1 MVASEPGS
9 RRILGD
15 RYEIR
20 TLIGHGGMAEV
31 HLGFDTRLN
40 RGVAIKMLRM
50 DLARDAMFL
59 RRFQREAQ
67 SAASLNHP
75 NIVAVY
81 DTGEQQMMSAD
92 GHALIVPYIVM
103 EYVEGHTVRDLLS
116 DGTPV
121 PIDEAVEITC
131 GILAGL
137 EYAHARGLVHRD
149 IKPGNVMLTND
160 GKIKVMDFGIA
171 RAVADSQVTMTQSN
185 AVVGTAQYLSP
196 EQARGEEVDARSDL
210 YSTGCVLFELLTG
223 QPPFKGDSAV
233 SVAFQHVSQE
243 PPAPKSLAPD
253 IPDSLNQITLKALT
267 KESGA
272 RYQTAGQMR
281 QDLLAAVE
289 GLPVSAA
296 AFDET
301 QATMTL
307 AAVPA
312 GAAALGATTVA
323 PQMPPTT
330 PVAGIAVAPPFPG
343 PSAEGIRETEDEKAI
358 RRRQSTTKIIVSL
371 VLVALILVA
380 VAIYLLV
387 RSNQVEQVTIPDN
400 LVGMSQAEV
409 QAALEEIGLVPEIG
423 DEVASDDIEI
433 GLVAKT
439 DPSGGT
445 MVDAG
450 STVTIHLSSGAQTV
464 NVPELAGMTAQN
476 ARSTLEGLGLV
487 YAEGDPVA
495 SSEIDEG
502 LVVNYTPSS
511 GTVLVGSTVTV
522 HLSSGPDMVPV
533 PSVLGMSE
541 SRACNELENVGLTC
555 QVGDSVTSDSYDTDT
570 VGEVSPG
577 VGESVEP
584 GSTVV
589 IKLVSGSATVVVPG
603 NIVGMTSGEVR
614 SAIESLGLVYQNGG
628 SVDST
633 RVSAGLVAET
643 NPVGG
648 TRVSVGSTV
657 TVYYASPSNRNPDD
671 PATEEDDPNS

>member
-1 MVASEPGS
+1 MVASGPGS

-40 RGVAIKMLRM
+40 RVVAIKMLRM

-59 RRFQREAQ
+59 KRFQREAQ

-81 DTGEQQMMSAD
+81 DTGEQQMLSAD
-92 GHALIVPYIVM
+92 GQALIVPYIVM

-131 GILAGL
+131 GILFGL

-185 AVVGTAQYLSP
+185 AVVGTAQYLAP

-233 SVAFQHVSQE
+233 AVAFQHVSQE

-253 IPDSLNQITLKALT
+253 IPDALNQVTLKAMA
-267 KESGA
+267 KDSGA
-272 RYQTAGQMR
+272 RYQTAAQMR
-281 QDLLAAVE
+281 QDLLAALE

-312 GAAALGATTVA
+312 GLAAGAPATVATATT
-323 PQMPPTT
+323 
-330 PVAGIAVAPPFPG
+330 VAPPFPG
-343 PSAEGIRETEDEKAI
+343 PSAEDIEETEDEKAI
-358 RRRQSTTKIIVSL
+358 RRRQRTTKIIVSL
-371 VLVALILVA
+371 VLAALVLVGVAF
-380 VAIYLLV
+380 YLLT
-387 RSNQVEQVTIPDN
+387 RENQVEQITVPDN
-400 LVGMSQAEV
+400 LVGMSQAEAE
-409 QAALEEIGLVPEIG
+409 AALEEVGLVPEIG
-423 DEVASDDIEI
+423 DEVASEDVEI
-433 GLVAKT
+433 GLVAQT

-445 MVDAG
+445 SVDTG
-450 STVTIHLSSGAQTV
+450 STVTIHLSSGSPTV
-464 NVPELAGMTAQN
+464 DVPNLTGMTAQN
-476 ARSTLEGLGLV
+476 AQSTLEGLGLV
-487 YAEGDPVA
+487 YAEGDPIA
-495 SSEIDEG
+495 SDEVDEG
-502 LVVNYTPSS
+502 RVVSYNPSS
-511 GTVLVGSTVTV
+511 GTIPVGSTVTV
-522 HLSSGPDMVPV
+522 RLSSGPDTVSV
-533 PSVLGMSE
+533 PSVLGLSQSDAC
-541 SRACNELENVGLTC
+541 SRIENAGLTC
-555 QVGDSVTSDSYDTDT
+555 QVGSSITSDSYDTDT
-570 VGEVSPG
+570 VGAVSPG
-577 VGESVEP
+577 VGETVEA
-584 GSTVV
+584 GSTVT
-589 IKLVSGSATVVVPG
+589 IQIVSGPATVTVP
-603 NIVGMTSGEVR
+603 NNMVGMTMSEVR
-614 SAIESLGLVYQNGG
+614 TAIESLGLVYQNGG
-628 SVDST
+628 TVESS

-643 NPVGG
+643 NPSGG
-648 TRVSVGSTV
+648 QQVSPGSTV
-657 TVYYASPSNRNPDD
+657 TVYFAEESGPSTDNDPD
-671 PATEEDDPNS
+671 SGS

>member
-1 MVASEPGS
+1 MVASGSGS

-40 RGVAIKMLRM
+40 RVVAIKMLRM

-59 RRFQREAQ
+59 KRFQREAQ

-81 DTGEQQMMSAD
+81 DTGEQQMLSAD
-92 GHALIVPYIVM
+92 GQALIVPYIVM

-131 GILAGL
+131 GILSGL

-185 AVVGTAQYLSP
+185 AVVGTAQYLAP

-233 SVAFQHVSQE
+233 AVAFQHVSQE

-253 IPDSLNQITLKALT
+253 IPDALNQVTLKAMA
-267 KESGA
+267 KDSGA
-272 RYQTAGQMR
+272 RYQTAAQMR
-281 QDLLAAVE
+281 QDLLAALE

-312 GAAALGATTVA
+312 GLAAGAPTTVA
-323 PQMPPTT
+323 TATT
-330 PVAGIAVAPPFPG
+330 VAPPFPG
-343 PSAEGIRETEDEKAI
+343 PSTEDIEETEDEKAI
-358 RRRQSTTKIIVSL
+358 RRRQRTTKIIVSL
-371 VLVALILVA
+371 VLAALVLVGVAF
-380 VAIYLLV
+380 YLLT
-387 RSNQVEQVTIPDN
+387 RGNQVEQITVPDN
-400 LVGMSQAEV
+400 LVGMSQAEAE
-409 QAALEEIGLVPEIG
+409 AALEEVGLVPEIG
-423 DEVASDDIEI
+423 DEVASEDVEI
-433 GLVAKT
+433 GLVAQT

-445 MVDAG
+445 RVDTG
-450 STVTIHLSSGAQTV
+450 STVTIHLSSGSLTV
-464 NVPELAGMTAQN
+464 DVPNLTGMTAQN
-476 ARSTLEGLGLV
+476 AQSTLEGLGLV
-487 YAEGDPVA
+487 YAEGDPIA
-495 SSEIDEG
+495 SDEVDEG
-502 LVVNYTPSS
+502 RVVSYTPSS
-511 GTVLVGSTVTV
+511 GTIPVGSTVTV
-522 HLSSGPDMVPV
+522 RLSSGPDTVSV
-533 PSVLGMSE
+533 PSVLGLSQSDACSRIE
-541 SRACNELENVGLTC
+541 SAGLTC
-555 QVGDSVTSDSYDTDT
+555 QVGSSITSDSYDTDT
-570 VGEVSPG
+570 VGAVSPG
-577 VGESVEP
+577 VGETVEA
-584 GSTVV
+584 GSTVT
-589 IKLVSGSATVVVPG
+589 IQIVSGPATVTVP
-603 NIVGMTSGEVR
+603 NNMVGMTMSEVR
-614 SAIESLGLVYQNGG
+614 TAIESLGLVYQNGG
-628 SVDST
+628 TVESS
-633 RVSAGLVAET
+633 RVSVGLVAET
-643 NPVGG
+643 NPSGG
-648 TRVSVGSTV
+648 QQVSPGSTV
-657 TVYYASPSNRNPDD
+657 TVYFAAESSSSTDNESD
-671 PATEEDDPNS
+671 PES

>member
-1 MVASEPGS
+1 MVASGPGS

-40 RGVAIKMLRM
+40 RVVAIKMLRM

-59 RRFQREAQ
+59 KRFQREAQ

-81 DTGEQQMMSAD
+81 DTGEQQMLSAD
-92 GHALIVPYIVM
+92 GQALIVPYIVM

-131 GILAGL
+131 GILFGL

-185 AVVGTAQYLSP
+185 AVVGTAQYLAP

-233 SVAFQHVSQE
+233 AVAFQHVSQE

-253 IPDSLNQITLKALT
+253 IPDALNQVTLKAMA
-267 KESGA
+267 KDSGA
-272 RYQTAGQMR
+272 RYQTAAQMR
-281 QDLLAAVE
+281 QDLLAALE

-312 GAAALGATTVA
+312 GLAAGAPATVATATT
-323 PQMPPTT
+323 
-330 PVAGIAVAPPFPG
+330 VAPPFPG
-343 PSAEGIRETEDEKAI
+343 PSAEDIEETEDEKAI
-358 RRRQSTTKIIVSL
+358 RRRQRTTKIIVSL
-371 VLVALILVA
+371 VLAALVLVGVAF
-380 VAIYLLV
+380 YLLT
-387 RSNQVEQVTIPDN
+387 RENQVEQITVPDN
-400 LVGMSQAEV
+400 LVGMSQAEAE
-409 QAALEEIGLVPEIG
+409 AALEEVGLVPEIG
-423 DEVASDDIEI
+423 DEVASEDVEI
-433 GLVAKT
+433 GLVAQT

-445 MVDAG
+445 RVDTG
-450 STVTIHLSSGAQTV
+450 STVTIHLSSGSPTV
-464 NVPELAGMTAQN
+464 DVPNLTGMTAQN
-476 ARSTLEGLGLV
+476 AQSTLEGLGLV
-487 YAEGDPVA
+487 YAEGDPIA
-495 SSEIDEG
+495 SDEVDEG
-502 LVVNYTPSS
+502 RVVSYNPSS
-511 GTVLVGSTVTV
+511 GTIPVGSTVTV
-522 HLSSGPDMVPV
+522 RLSSGSDTVSV
-533 PSVLGMSE
+533 PSVLGLSQSDAC
-541 SRACNELENVGLTC
+541 SRIENAGLTC
-555 QVGDSVTSDSYDTDT
+555 QVGSSITSDSYDTDT
-570 VGEVSPG
+570 VGAVSPG
-577 VGESVEP
+577 VGETVEA
-584 GSTVV
+584 GSTVT
-589 IKLVSGSATVVVPG
+589 IQIVSGPATVTVP
-603 NIVGMTSGEVR
+603 NNMVGMTMSEVR
-614 SAIESLGLVYQNGG
+614 TAIESLGLVYQNGG
-628 SVDST
+628 TVESS
-633 RVSAGLVAET
+633 RVSVGLVAET
-643 NPVGG
+643 NPSGG
-648 TRVSVGSTV
+648 QQVSPGSTV
-657 TVYYASPSNRNPDD
+657 TVYFAEESSPSTDNDPD
-671 PATEEDDPNS
+671 SGS

>member
-1 MVASEPGS
+1 MVASGSGS

-40 RGVAIKMLRM
+40 RVVAIKMLRM

-59 RRFQREAQ
+59 KRFQREAQ

-81 DTGEQQMMSAD
+81 DTGEQQMLSAD
-92 GHALIVPYIVM
+92 GQALIVPYIVM

-131 GILAGL
+131 GILSGL

-185 AVVGTAQYLSP
+185 AVVGTAQYLAP

-233 SVAFQHVSQE
+233 AVAFQHVSQE

-253 IPDSLNQITLKALT
+253 IPDALNQVTLKAMA
-267 KESGA
+267 KDSGA
-272 RYQTAGQMR
+272 RYQTAAQMR
-281 QDLLAAVE
+281 QDLLAALE

-312 GAAALGATTVA
+312 GLAAGAPATVATATT
-323 PQMPPTT
+323 
-330 PVAGIAVAPPFPG
+330 VAPPFPG
-343 PSAEGIRETEDEKAI
+343 PSAEDIEETEDEKAI
-358 RRRQSTTKIIVSL
+358 RRRQRTTKIIVSL
-371 VLVALILVA
+371 VLAALVLVGVAF
-380 VAIYLLV
+380 YLLT
-387 RSNQVEQVTIPDN
+387 RENQVEQITVPDN
-400 LVGMSQAEV
+400 LVGMSQAEAE
-409 QAALEEIGLVPEIG
+409 AALEEVGLVPEIG
-423 DEVASDDIEI
+423 DEVASEDVEI
-433 GLVAKT
+433 GLVAQT

-445 MVDAG
+445 RVDTG
-450 STVTIHLSSGAQTV
+450 STVTIHLSAGSPTV
-464 NVPELAGMTAQN
+464 DVPNLTGMTAQN
-476 ARSTLEGLGLV
+476 AQSTLEGLGLV
-487 YAEGDPVA
+487 YAEGDPIA
-495 SSEIDEG
+495 SDEVDEG
-502 LVVNYTPSS
+502 RVVSYNPSS
-511 GTVLVGSTVTV
+511 GTIPVGSTVTV
-522 HLSSGPDMVPV
+522 RLSSGPDAVSV
-533 PSVLGMSE
+533 PSVLGLSQSDAC
-541 SRACNELENVGLTC
+541 SRIENAGLTC
-555 QVGDSVTSDSYDTDT
+555 QVGSSITSDSYDTDT
-570 VGEVSPG
+570 VGAVSPG
-577 VGESVEP
+577 VGETVEA
-584 GSTVV
+584 GSTVT
-589 IKLVSGSATVVVPG
+589 IQIVSGPATVTVP
-603 NIVGMTSGEVR
+603 NNMVGMTMSEVR
-614 SAIESLGLVYQNGG
+614 TAIESLGLVYQNGG
-628 SVDST
+628 TVESS

-643 NPVGG
+643 NPSGG
-648 TRVSVGSTV
+648 QQVSPGSTV
-657 TVYYASPSNRNPDD
+657 TVYFAEESSPSTDNDPD
-671 PATEEDDPNS
+671 SGS

>member
-1 MVASEPGS
+1 MVASGPGS

-40 RGVAIKMLRM
+40 RVVAIKMLRM

-59 RRFQREAQ
+59 KRFQREAQ

-81 DTGEQQMMSAD
+81 DTGEQQMLSAD
-92 GHALIVPYIVM
+92 GQALIVPYIVM

-131 GILAGL
+131 GILFGL

-185 AVVGTAQYLSP
+185 AVVGTAQYLAP

-233 SVAFQHVSQE
+233 AVAFQHVSQE

-253 IPDSLNQITLKALT
+253 IPDALNQVTLKAMA
-267 KESGA
+267 KDSGA
-272 RYQTAGQMR
+272 RYQTAAQMR
-281 QDLLAAVE
+281 QDLLAALE

-312 GAAALGATTVA
+312 GLAAGAPATVATATT
-323 PQMPPTT
+323 
-330 PVAGIAVAPPFPG
+330 VAPPFPG
-343 PSAEGIRETEDEKAI
+343 PSAEDIEETEDEKAI
-358 RRRQSTTKIIVSL
+358 RRRQRTTKIIVSL
-371 VLVALILVA
+371 VLAALVLVGVAF
-380 VAIYLLV
+380 YLLT
-387 RSNQVEQVTIPDN
+387 RENQVEQITVPDN
-400 LVGMSQAEV
+400 LVGMSQAEAE
-409 QAALEEIGLVPEIG
+409 AALEEVGLVPEIG
-423 DEVASDDIEI
+423 DEVASEDVEI
-433 GLVAKT
+433 GLVAQT

-445 MVDAG
+445 RVDTG
-450 STVTIHLSSGAQTV
+450 STVTIHLSSGSPTV
-464 NVPELAGMTAQN
+464 DVPNLTGMTAQN
-476 ARSTLEGLGLV
+476 AQSTLEGLGLV
-487 YAEGDPVA
+487 YAEGDPIA
-495 SSEIDEG
+495 SDEVDEG
-502 LVVNYTPSS
+502 RVVSYNPSS
-511 GTVLVGSTVTV
+511 GTIPVGSTVTV
-522 HLSSGPDMVPV
+522 RLSSGPDTVSV
-533 PSVLGMSE
+533 PSVLGLSQSDAC
-541 SRACNELENVGLTC
+541 SRIENAGLTC
-555 QVGDSVTSDSYDTDT
+555 QVGSSITSDSYDTDT
-570 VGEVSPG
+570 VGAVSPG
-577 VGESVEP
+577 VGETVEA
-584 GSTVV
+584 GSTVT
-589 IKLVSGSATVVVPG
+589 IQIVSGPATVTVP
-603 NIVGMTSGEVR
+603 NNMVGMTMSEVR
-614 SAIESLGLVYQNGG
+614 TAIESLGLVYQNGG
-628 SVDST
+628 TVESS

-643 NPVGG
+643 NPSGG
-648 TRVSVGSTV
+648 QQVSPGSTV
-657 TVYYASPSNRNPDD
+657 TVYFAEESSPSTDNDPD
-671 PATEEDDPNS
+671 SGS

>member
-1 MVASEPGS
+1 MVASGPGS

-40 RGVAIKMLRM
+40 RVVAIKMLRM

-59 RRFQREAQ
+59 KRFQREAQ

-81 DTGEQQMMSAD
+81 DTGEQQMLSAD
-92 GHALIVPYIVM
+92 GQALIVPYIVM

-131 GILAGL
+131 GILFGL

-185 AVVGTAQYLSP
+185 AVVGTAQYLAP

-233 SVAFQHVSQE
+233 AVAFQHVSQE

-253 IPDSLNQITLKALT
+253 IPDALNQVTLKAMA
-267 KESGA
+267 KDSGA
-272 RYQTAGQMR
+272 RYQTAAQMR
-281 QDLLAAVE
+281 QDLLAALE

-312 GAAALGATTVA
+312 GLAAGAPATVATATT
-323 PQMPPTT
+323 
-330 PVAGIAVAPPFPG
+330 VAPPFPG
-343 PSAEGIRETEDEKAI
+343 PSAEDIEETEDEKAI
-358 RRRQSTTKIIVSL
+358 RRRQRTTKIIVSL
-371 VLVALILVA
+371 VLAALVLVGVAF
-380 VAIYLLV
+380 YLLT
-387 RSNQVEQVTIPDN
+387 RENQVEQITVPDN
-400 LVGMSQAEV
+400 LVGMSQAEAE
-409 QAALEEIGLVPEIG
+409 AALEEVGLVPEIG
-423 DEVASDDIEI
+423 DEAASEDVEI
-433 GLVAKT
+433 GLVAQT

-445 MVDAG
+445 RVDTG
-450 STVTIHLSSGAQTV
+450 STVTIHLSAGSPTV
-464 NVPELAGMTAQN
+464 DVPNLTGMTAQD
-476 ARSTLEGLGLV
+476 AQSTLEGLGLV
-487 YAEGDPVA
+487 YAEGDPIA
-495 SSEIDEG
+495 SDEVDEG
-502 LVVNYTPSS
+502 RVVSYNPSS
-511 GTVLVGSTVTV
+511 GTIPVGSTVTV
-522 HLSSGPDMVPV
+522 RLSSGPDTVSV
-533 PSVLGMSE
+533 PSVLGLSQSDAC
-541 SRACNELENVGLTC
+541 SRIENAGLTC
-555 QVGDSVTSDSYDTDT
+555 QVGSSITSDSYDTDT
-570 VGEVSPG
+570 VGAVSPG
-577 VGESVEP
+577 VGETVEA
-584 GSTVV
+584 GSTVT
-589 IKLVSGSATVVVPG
+589 IQIVSGPATVTVP
-603 NIVGMTSGEVR
+603 NNMVGMTMSEVR
-614 SAIESLGLVYQNGG
+614 TAIESLGLVYQNGG
-628 SVDST
+628 TVESS

-643 NPVGG
+643 NPSGG
-648 TRVSVGSTV
+648 QQVSPGSTV
-657 TVYYASPSNRNPDD
+657 TVYFAEESSPSTDNDPD
-671 PATEEDDPNS
+671 SGS

>member
-1 MVASEPGS
+1 MVASGPGS

-40 RGVAIKMLRM
+40 RVVAIKMLRM

-59 RRFQREAQ
+59 KRFQREAQ

-81 DTGEQQMMSAD
+81 DTGEQQMLSAD
-92 GHALIVPYIVM
+92 GQALIVPYIVM

-131 GILAGL
+131 GILSGL

-185 AVVGTAQYLSP
+185 AVVGTAQYLAP

-233 SVAFQHVSQE
+233 AVAFQHVSQE

-253 IPDSLNQITLKALT
+253 IPDALNQVTLKAMA
-267 KESGA
+267 KDSGV
-272 RYQTAGQMR
+272 RYQTAAQMR
-281 QDLLAAVE
+281 QDLLAALE

-312 GAAALGATTVA
+312 GLAAGAPATVATATT
-323 PQMPPTT
+323 
-330 PVAGIAVAPPFPG
+330 VAPPFPG
-343 PSAEGIRETEDEKAI
+343 PSAEDIEETEDEKAI
-358 RRRQSTTKIIVSL
+358 RRRQRTTKIIVSL
-371 VLVALILVA
+371 VLAALVLVGVAF
-380 VAIYLLV
+380 YLLT
-387 RSNQVEQVTIPDN
+387 RENQVEQITVPDN
-400 LVGMSQAEV
+400 LVGMSQAEAE
-409 QAALEEIGLVPEIG
+409 AALEEVGLVPEIG
-423 DEVASDDIEI
+423 DEVASEDVEI
-433 GLVAKT
+433 GLVAQT

-445 MVDAG
+445 RVDTG
-450 STVTIHLSSGAQTV
+450 STVTIHLSSGSPTV
-464 NVPELAGMTAQN
+464 DVPNLAGTTAQN
-476 ARSTLEGLGLV
+476 AQSTLEGLGLV
-487 YAEGDPVA
+487 YAEGDPIA
-495 SSEIDEG
+495 SDEVDEG
-502 LVVNYTPSS
+502 RVVSYNPSS
-511 GTVLVGSTVTV
+511 GTIPVGSTVTV
-522 HLSSGPDMVPV
+522 RLSSGPDTVSV
-533 PSVLGMSE
+533 PSVLGLSQSDAC
-541 SRACNELENVGLTC
+541 SRIENAGLTC
-555 QVGDSVTSDSYDTDT
+555 QVGSSITSDSYDTDT
-570 VGEVSPG
+570 VGAVSPG
-577 VGESVEP
+577 VGETVEA
-584 GSTVV
+584 GSTVT
-589 IKLVSGSATVVVPG
+589 IQIVSGPATVTVP
-603 NIVGMTSGEVR
+603 NNMVGMTMSEVR
-614 SAIESLGLVYQNGG
+614 TAIESLGLVYQNGG
-628 SVDST
+628 TVESS

-643 NPVGG
+643 NPSGG
-648 TRVSVGSTV
+648 QQVSPGSTV
-657 TVYYASPSNRNPDD
+657 TVYF
-671 PATEEDDPNS
+671 ATESSSNTDNDSDSGS

>member
-1 MVASEPGS
+1 MVASGPGS

-40 RGVAIKMLRM
+40 RVVAIKMLRM

-59 RRFQREAQ
+59 KRFQREAQ

-81 DTGEQQMMSAD
+81 DTGEQRMLSAD
-92 GHALIVPYIVM
+92 GQALIVPYIVM

-131 GILAGL
+131 GILSGL

-185 AVVGTAQYLSP
+185 AVVGTAQYLAP

-233 SVAFQHVSQE
+233 AVAFQHVSQE

-253 IPDSLNQITLKALT
+253 IPDALNQVTLKAMA
-267 KESGA
+267 KDSGA
-272 RYQTAGQMR
+272 RYQTAAQMR
-281 QDLLAAVE
+281 QDLLAALE

-312 GAAALGATTVA
+312 GLAAGAPATVATATT
-323 PQMPPTT
+323 
-330 PVAGIAVAPPFPG
+330 VAPPFPG
-343 PSAEGIRETEDEKAI
+343 PSAEDIEETEDEKAI
-358 RRRQSTTKIIVSL
+358 RRRQRTTKIIVLLVLAAL
-371 VLVALILVA
+371 VLVGVA
-380 VAIYLLV
+380 FYLLT
-387 RSNQVEQVTIPDN
+387 RENQVEQITVPDN
-400 LVGMSQAEV
+400 LVGMSQAEAE
-409 QAALEEIGLVPEIG
+409 AALEEVGLVPEIG
-423 DEVASDDIEI
+423 DEVASEDVEI
-433 GLVAKT
+433 GLVAQT

-445 MVDAG
+445 RVDTG
-450 STVTIHLSSGAQTV
+450 STVTIHLSSGSPTV
-464 NVPELAGMTAQN
+464 DVPNLTGMTAQD
-476 ARSTLEGLGLV
+476 AQSTLEGLGLV
-487 YAEGDPVA
+487 YAEGDPIA
-495 SSEIDEG
+495 SDEVDEG
-502 LVVNYTPSS
+502 RVVSYNPSS
-511 GTVLVGSTVTV
+511 GTIPVGSTVTV
-522 HLSSGPDMVPV
+522 RLSSGPDTVSV
-533 PSVLGMSE
+533 PSVLGLSQSDAC
-541 SRACNELENVGLTC
+541 SRIENAGLTC
-555 QVGDSVTSDSYDTDT
+555 QVGSSITSDSYDTDT
-570 VGEVSPG
+570 VGAVSPG
-577 VGESVEP
+577 VGETVEA
-584 GSTVV
+584 GSTVT
-589 IKLVSGSATVVVPG
+589 IQIVSGPATVTVP
-603 NIVGMTSGEVR
+603 NNMVGMTMSEVR
-614 SAIESLGLVYQNGG
+614 TAIESLGLVYQNGG
-628 SVDST
+628 TVESS

-643 NPVGG
+643 NPSGG
-648 TRVSVGSTV
+648 QQVSPDSTV
-657 TVYYASPSNRNPDD
+657 TVYFAEESSPSTDNDPD
-671 PATEEDDPNS
+671 SGS

>member
-1 MVASEPGS
+1 MVASGPGS

-40 RGVAIKMLRM
+40 RVVAIKMLRM

-59 RRFQREAQ
+59 KRFQREAQ

-81 DTGEQQMMSAD
+81 DTGEQQMLSAD
-92 GHALIVPYIVM
+92 GQALIVPYIVM

-131 GILAGL
+131 GILFGL

-185 AVVGTAQYLSP
+185 AVVGTAQYLAP

-233 SVAFQHVSQE
+233 AVAFQHVSQE

-253 IPDSLNQITLKALT
+253 IPDALNQVTLKAMA
-267 KESGA
+267 KDSDA
-272 RYQTAGQMR
+272 RYQTAAQMR
-281 QDLLAAVE
+281 QDLLAALE

-312 GAAALGATTVA
+312 GLAAGAPATVATATT
-323 PQMPPTT
+323 
-330 PVAGIAVAPPFPG
+330 VAPPFPG
-343 PSAEGIRETEDEKAI
+343 PSAEDIEETEDEKAI
-358 RRRQSTTKIIVSL
+358 RRRQRTTKIIVSL
-371 VLVALILVA
+371 VLAALVLVGVAF
-380 VAIYLLV
+380 YLLT
-387 RSNQVEQVTIPDN
+387 RENQVEQITVPDN
-400 LVGMSQAEV
+400 LVGMSQAEAE
-409 QAALEEIGLVPEIG
+409 AALEEVGLVPEIG
-423 DEVASDDIEI
+423 DEVASEDVEI
-433 GLVAKT
+433 GLVAQT

-445 MVDAG
+445 RVDTG
-450 STVTIHLSSGAQTV
+450 STVTIHLSSGSPTV
-464 NVPELAGMTAQN
+464 DVPNLTGMTAQN
-476 ARSTLEGLGLV
+476 AQSTLEGLGLV
-487 YAEGDPVA
+487 YAEGDPIA
-495 SSEIDEG
+495 SDEVDEG
-502 LVVNYTPSS
+502 RVVSYNPSS
-511 GTVLVGSTVTV
+511 GTIPVGSTVTV
-522 HLSSGPDMVPV
+522 RLSSGPDTVSV
-533 PSVLGMSE
+533 PSVLGLSQSDAC
-541 SRACNELENVGLTC
+541 SRIENAGLTC
-555 QVGDSVTSDSYDTDT
+555 QVGSSITSDSYDTDT
-570 VGEVSPG
+570 VGAVSPG
-577 VGESVEP
+577 VGETVEA
-584 GSTVV
+584 GSTVT
-589 IKLVSGSATVVVPG
+589 IQIVSGPATVTVP
-603 NIVGMTSGEVR
+603 NNMVGMTMSEVR
-614 SAIESLGLVYQNGG
+614 TAIESLGLVYQNGG
-628 SVDST
+628 TVESS

-643 NPVGG
+643 NPSGG
-648 TRVSVGSTV
+648 QQVSPGSTV
-657 TVYYASPSNRNPDD
+657 TVYFAEESSPSTDNDPD
-671 PATEEDDPNS
+671 SGS

>member
-1 MVASEPGS
+1 MVASGSGS

-40 RGVAIKMLRM
+40 RVVAIKMLRM

-59 RRFQREAQ
+59 KRFQREAQ

-81 DTGEQQMMSAD
+81 DTGEQQMLSAD
-92 GHALIVPYIVM
+92 GQALIVPYIVM

-131 GILAGL
+131 GILSGL

-185 AVVGTAQYLSP
+185 AVVGTAQYLAP

-233 SVAFQHVSQE
+233 AVAFQHVSQE

-253 IPDSLNQITLKALT
+253 IPDALNQVTLKAMA
-267 KESGA
+267 KDSGA
-272 RYQTAGQMR
+272 RYQTAAQMR
-281 QDLLAAVE
+281 QDLLAALE

-312 GAAALGATTVA
+312 GLAAGAPATVATATT
-323 PQMPPTT
+323 
-330 PVAGIAVAPPFPG
+330 VAPPFPG
-343 PSAEGIRETEDEKAI
+343 PSAEDIEETEDEKAI
-358 RRRQSTTKIIVSL
+358 RRRQRTTKIIVSL
-371 VLVALILVA
+371 VLAALVLVGVAF
-380 VAIYLLV
+380 YLLT
-387 RSNQVEQVTIPDN
+387 RENQVEQITIPDN
-400 LVGMSQAEV
+400 LVGMSQAEAE
-409 QAALEEIGLVPEIG
+409 AALEEVGLVPEIG
-423 DEVASDDIEI
+423 DEVASEDVEI
-433 GLVAKT
+433 GLVAQT

-445 MVDAG
+445 RVDTG
-450 STVTIHLSSGAQTV
+450 STVTIHLSSGSPTV
-464 NVPELAGMTAQN
+464 DVPNLTGMTAQN
-476 ARSTLEGLGLV
+476 AQSTLEGLGLV
-487 YAEGDPVA
+487 YAEGDPIA
-495 SSEIDEG
+495 SDEVDEG
-502 LVVNYTPSS
+502 RVVSYNPSS
-511 GTVLVGSTVTV
+511 GTIPVGSTVTV
-522 HLSSGPDMVPV
+522 RLSSGPNTVSV
-533 PSVLGMSE
+533 PSVLGLSQSDAC
-541 SRACNELENVGLTC
+541 SRIENAGLTC
-555 QVGDSVTSDSYDTDT
+555 QVGSSITSDSYDTDT
-570 VGEVSPG
+570 VGAVSPG
-577 VGESVEP
+577 VGETVEA
-584 GSTVV
+584 GSTVT
-589 IKLVSGSATVVVPG
+589 IQIVSGPATVTVP
-603 NIVGMTSGEVR
+603 NNMVGMTMSEVR
-614 SAIESLGLVYQNGG
+614 TAIEGLGLVYQNGG
-628 SVDST
+628 TVESS

-643 NPVGG
+643 NPSGG
-648 TRVSVGSTV
+648 QQVSPGSTV
-657 TVYYASPSNRNPDD
+657 TVYFAAESSSSTDNDSD
-671 PATEEDDPNS
+671 SGS